1 MLRPTLATALALSLA
16 APAAAAD
23 APLRVLGTVGMIA
36 DVAANVAGDC
46 AAVETLIG
54 PGVDPH
60 DYSATPSDVRRLE
73 AAELIFYVHPAL
85 EEQLARVLD
94 RFGARVPT
102 VGVLEAA
109 LDEAA
114 LLDDPDAPGT
124 VDPHIWMDV
133 SRWARIAP
141 VIAEA
146 VANQRPDCAGPMAAR
161 LDAYT
166 AQLDALHGW
175 VTEAIATI
183 PEGQRLLVTAHDA
196 FEYYADAYG
205 MEASE
210 AIEGISSASEA
221 AIADIRAV
229 ADFVVDRGVG
239 AVFVETTISPRTIE
253 ALVAEV
259 RARGHAVEI
268 GGELFSDAMGD
279 PGTPGGT
286 YIGMI
291 AANTATITGALGGTL
306 PPLPAALTE
315 LPELAGY
322 AD

>member
-1 MLRPTLATALALSLA
+1 MRYTILASAFALTLAT
-16 APAAAAD
+16 PAASESP
-23 APLRVLGTVGMIA
+23 PLPVLATVGMIA
-36 DVAANVAGDC
+36 DVAENVAGDC
-46 AAVETLIG
+46 VAVETLIG

-73 AAELIFYVHPAL
+73 AAELVFYVHPAL
-85 EEQLARVLD
+85 EEQLARVLE

-109 LDEAA
+109 LDAGA

-133 SRWARIAP
+133 ARWARIAP

-146 VANQRPDCAGPMAAR
+146 VADQRPDCAEAMEPR
-161 LDAYT
+161 LAAYT

-175 VTEAIATI
+175 VAEAIATI

-221 AIADIRAV
+221 AIADIREV

-259 RARGHAVEI
+259 RARGHDVVI

-291 AANTATITGALGGTL
+291 AANTATITHALGGAL
-306 PPLPAALTE
+306 PPLPEALAG
-315 LPELAGY
+315 LPELAGHT
-322 AD
+322 D